1 MVIVKEDKKV
11 DLIDLS
17 IKYTLHLANQ
27 KKYNVQMIAIS
38 KFLESEGL
46 SKIKEILSISIY
58 DLSLQ
63 NKPFIAPDFIY
74 KNDSFTPRNMYLIN
88 PLYYIYY
95 NLLVFIIV
103 EKMKNDKNEVNF
115 STENIQVFYSGI
127 LEYTDKSNLIKENTT
142 FNKSYNRFR
151 YAREK
156 ELDKYILKID
166 LKDFFNSI
174 STEKLIDILKR
185 KFGESNEI
193 DQLKSFFEIC
203 NFNTLPQLHYSI
215 ASSILSQVFLS
226 DFDERFELIL
236 HKHNIKVI
244 RFVDDMFLVK
254 QEGIFTD
261 KDMNNILD
269 ELSSLLW
276 KEGLLLN
283 ISKTEL
289 MSPEK
294 NKLNYSLFKNHYDE
308 PYKYSTE
315 KVVEDRANEII
326 ENGDFVVFFKSI
338 CQSLIDKGIDVNE
351 HKILLDKYISI
362 NGEDANKVLNAI
374 IYGGKW
380 KNLNKKELVF
390 LSKNWI
396 YILYN
401 PSQYTILFIFIN
413 KYLYNKNLKKVKRV
427 ITYLYKN
434 IDLRYR
440 ESLITITFILQKQIK
455 PHELIAKIK
464 NINPTYVMYI
474 NKFL

>member
-1 MVIVKEDKKV
+1 MIIVKEEKKV

-17 IKYTLHLANQ
+17 IKYTLDLANQ
-27 KKYNVQMIAIS
+27 KKYNVQMIAIR
-38 KFLESEGL
+38 KFLELEGL
-46 SKIKEILSISIY
+46 LKIKEMLNTNIY
-58 DLSLQ
+58 DLYLQ
-63 NKPFIAPDFIY
+63 NEPFVVPDFIY

-88 PLYYIYY
+88 PIYYMYY
-95 NLLVFIIV
+95 NLLVFKIV
-103 EKMKNDKNEVNF
+103 EKIKNGENEVNF
-115 STENIQVFYSGI
+115 SRENIQVFYSGI

-174 STEKLIDILKR
+174 STKKLIDILKS
-185 KFGESNEI
+185 KFGKSDDIN
-193 DQLKSFFEIC
+193 QLKYFFEIC
-203 NFNTLPQLHYSI
+203 NFNNLPQLHYSI

-226 DFDERFELIL
+226 DFDDSLELIL

-254 QEGIFTD
+254 REGIFTD
-261 KDMNNILD
+261 KDVNNILD
-269 ELSSLLW
+269 EISSLLW
-276 KEGLLLN
+276 KDGLSLN

-294 NKLNYSLFKNHYDE
+294 NKLNYTLFKNDYDE

-326 ENGDFVVFFKSI
+326 ENGDFVIFFKSI
-338 CQSLIDKGIDVNE
+338 CQSLINKGIDVNE
-351 HKILLDKYISI
+351 HMLLLDRYISI

-374 IYGGKW
+374 IYSGKW
-380 KNLNKKELVF
+380 KNLNKKELIF

-413 KYLYNKNLKKVKRV
+413 KYLYNRNLKKIKRV

-455 PHELIAKIK
+455 PHELIAKITD
-464 NINPTYVMYI
+464 INPTYVMYI